1 MSVFDELVI
10 TDVAKDVR
18 VVFLVFIRSSFV
30 NIRPGV
36 KLRE

>member
-10 TDVAKDVR
+10 TDVAKDFR
-18 VVFLVFIRSSFV
+18 VVFLSTLRSSFV